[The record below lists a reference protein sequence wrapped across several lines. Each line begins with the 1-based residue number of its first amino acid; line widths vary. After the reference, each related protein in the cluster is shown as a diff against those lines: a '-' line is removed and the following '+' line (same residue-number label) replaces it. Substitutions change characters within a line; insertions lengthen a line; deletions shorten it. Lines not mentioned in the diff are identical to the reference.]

1 MLKVNESIIAI
12 HLAGNFIPKINK
24 IDKIL
29 NEGKEIKGGLKFECC
44 KRCKRFNWKQINF
57 LESLVRDMQLGWC
70 EDYYQKNYLS

>member
-44 KRCKRFNWKQINF
+44 KRCKHFNW
-57 LESLVRDMQLGWC
+57 
-70 EDYYQKNYLS
+70 